1 MVAAYSRLNSSK
13 EDLTQ
18 ALTQEQEISKQY
30 SDKIELLEKQIA
42 EEVKEKYSL
51 YKRIKELTEEINA
64 LKNKS
69 PEMSTISGPDEIQR
83 YRT

>member
-1 MVAAYSRLNSSK
+1 MTTKLF
-13 EDLTQ
+13 T
-18 ALTQEQEISKQY
+18 
-30 SDKIELLEKQIA
+30 KIELLEKQIA
-42 EEVKEKYSL
+42 EEVKEKYTL

-69 PEMSTISGPDEIQR
+69 PEMSSISGPNDVQR

>member
-1 MVAAYSRLNSSK
+1 
-13 EDLTQ
+13 
-18 ALTQEQEISKQY
+18 
-30 SDKIELLEKQIA
+30 LLEKQIA
-42 EEVKEKYSL
+42 EEVKEKYAL

-69 PEMSTISGPDEIQR
+69 PEMPSISGPNDIQR

>member
-1 MVAAYSRLNSSK
+1 MMTKLS
-13 EDLTQ
+13 T
-18 ALTQEQEISKQY
+18 
-30 SDKIELLEKQIA
+30 KIELLEKQIA
-42 EEVKEKYSL
+42 EEVKEKYAL
-51 YKRIKELTEEINA
+51 YKRIKELNEELRA

>member
-1 MVAAYSRLNSSK
+1 MKTYNKV
-13 EDLTQ
+13 
-18 ALTQEQEISKQY
+18 
-30 SDKIELLEKQIA
+30 ELLEKQIA
-42 EEVKEKYSL
+42 EEVKEKYTL

-69 PEMSTISGPDEIQR
+69 PEISSISGPNYIQR